1 MGTDKSKTEQTLGVA
16 VAVVVDVV
24 VLVLLVNPTVFY
36 FSPES
41 NFLPHQ
47 DPMTSGLIQ
56 LKCLG

>member
-16 VAVVVDVV
+16 VVVAVVVDVV

-47 DPMTSGLIQ
+47 DPMTSGQIQ
-56 LKCLG
+56 LK